1 VTYVLYFL
9 GLVIGVAAFI
19 YLLSLYET
27 GKEKVRDMKK
37 PRGADQPKPGEDAVD
52 PRMVFGKRGAR
63 APGER
68 VCPLCG
74 SMLTQFEGLYATP
87 LKTAEGPKILIM
99 GCRYCY
105 KTGEDE

>member
-1 VTYVLYFL
+1 MSYLLYLL
-9 GLVIGVAAFI
+9 GFVIGVAIFI
-19 YLLSLYET
+19 YLLTLYES
-27 GKEKVRDMKK
+27 GKEKVRGLQKSAASAEK
-37 PRGADQPKPGEDAVD
+37 AEPDAVD
-52 PRMVFGKRGAR
+52 PRMVFGKRGLR

-74 SMLTQFEGLYATP
+74 SLLTQMEGLYATP

-105 KTGEDE
+105 KTGE